1 MTGFSRLTC
10 VAACLGLLLGC
21 ETKEPTGEKKEAP
34 KAEEAK
40 KVDKAPEKAAEP
52 AKPAEPEKAK
62 EEKAVEK
69 TEKPAEEAN
78 AEKKPEAKVEEKA
91 EQPAAAPAEDW
102 AAKAKVWQE
111 AYLKDFAE
119 REGAAARAY
128 WTAANSG
135 KKEDFDV
142 YAAADLAFRTL
153 HADTERFAALQ
164 ELLKHPETLDALT
177 LRSLKVAELFFKGNQ
192 LPKELLEKMVNMS
205 AGIEQKFKSFR
216 GTLDG
221 KQYTNNELL
230 DMLGKETDSAKRK
243 AIWEALKEV
252 GQQVGAE
259 LVELAKVRNEAAKH
273 LGYTNFWDMQ
283 IRLQEHDPD
292 MIVKL
297 FADLETATNEPFAR
311 MKATMDGELAK
322 RFGVKA
328 EEMMPW
334 HYDNPFFQAAPPS
347 DKVDLDIFYSGK
359 TKEDIVQLGIKF
371 YDDIGLPMEDIAGLS
386 DFYEREGKDQH
397 AFCITLNRLG
407 EVRMLLNVTPT
418 QEWMDTML
426 HESGHAVYYK
436 YINRELPFNLRESAH
451 IFTTEAIAM
460 LFGALAKNPTWLVTY
475 AGADPA
481 KVQELT
487 PAILDQRQR
496 EQLIFARWTLV
507 MLNFEKALY
516 EDPEQDL
523 NKVWWDMVERYQ
535 MLRRPEGRNLADWAS
550 KPHFSMS
557 PVYYHNYML
566 GELFAAQ
573 LRATIKVMLKHEG
586 PTSTMT
592 LNGKKEVGQFLTE
605 KVFKP
610 GMTKPWPEFVMD
622 ATGQPLGISAYAEE
636 VK

>member
-1 MTGFSRLTC
+1 MNVVTKFFCMAVG
-10 VAACLGLLLGC
+10 LGLLVGC
-21 ETKEPTGEKKEAP
+21 ANKEPAAEKKEAP
-34 KAEEAK
+34 KAEETK
-40 KVDKAPEKAAEP
+40 KAV
-52 AKPAEPEKAK
+52 EPEKAK
-62 EEKAVEK
+62 TAEVEKAKEVKPVEK
-69 TEKPAEEAN
+69 PVDAKPAKEKPAEV
-78 AEKKPEAKVEEKA
+78 KPVEEK
-91 EQPAAAPAEDW
+91 PAEAPKADAPVAAEW
-102 AAKAKVWQE
+102 PAKAKTWLD

-119 REGAAARAY
+119 REGASARAY
-128 WTAANSG
+128 WIAANSG
-135 KKEDFDV
+135 RKEDFDL
-142 YAAADLAFRTL
+142 YAEKDLAFRTL
-153 HADTERFAALQ
+153 HADVERYAALQ
-164 ELLKHPETLDALT
+164 ELLKHSEGYDPLT
-177 LRSLKVAELFFKGNQ
+177 LRSLQVAVLFFKGNQ
-192 LPKELLEKMVNMS
+192 LPKELLEKMVNMG
-205 AGIEQKFKSFR
+205 AAIEQKFKSFR

-230 DMLGKETDSAKRK
+230 DMLGKEPDSVKRK

-259 LVELAKVRNEAAKH
+259 LVALAKVRNEAAKV
-273 LGYTNFWDMQ
+273 LGYTNFWEMQ

-292 MIVKL
+292 MLMKL
-297 FADLETATNEPFAR
+297 FGDLETATNEPFAK
-311 MKATMDGELAK
+311 MKATMDAELAT
-322 RFGVKA
+322 RYNVKV

-347 DKVDLDIFYSGK
+347 DKVDLDIFYAGK
-359 TKEDIVQLGIKF
+359 TKEDIVKLGIQF
-371 YDDIGLPMEDIAGLS
+371 YDDIGLPMEDIAALS

-397 AFCITLNRLG
+397 AFCITLDRLG

-436 YINRELPFNLRESAH
+436 YINRELPFNLREAAH

-460 LFGALAKNPTWLVTY
+460 MFGALAKNPTWLITY

-487 PAILDQRQR
+487 PAILAQRQR
-496 EQLIFARWTLV
+496 EQLIFARWTMV

-516 EDPEQDL
+516 ENPDQDL
-523 NKVWWDMVERYQ
+523 NKLWWDMVERYQ
-535 MLRRPEGRNLADWAS
+535 MLHRPEGRNLADWAS

-573 LRATIKVMLKHEG
+573 LRNTIKGMLKHEG

-592 LNGKKEVGQFLTE
+592 LNGKKEIGQFLTD

-610 GMTKPWPEFVMD
+610 GMTKPWPEFVME
-622 ATGQPLGISAYAEE
+622 ATGTPLGIAAYADE